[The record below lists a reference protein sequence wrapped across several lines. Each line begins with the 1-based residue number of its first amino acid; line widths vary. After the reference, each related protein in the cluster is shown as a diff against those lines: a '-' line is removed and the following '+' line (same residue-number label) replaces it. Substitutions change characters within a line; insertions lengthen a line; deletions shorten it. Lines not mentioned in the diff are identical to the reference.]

1 MFLTIRQYN
10 STKGK
15 TMKLKGIILSLA
27 MMASSAFASQQKVI
41 YGDDNRRD
49 VYEVTNTMFLEMAR
63 STAALVNKGNL
74 RTTGDITRVNG
85 RLLGQ
90 ARNLCS
96 SEPFRD
102 QPAAANC
109 SGFLVAPNILV
120 TAGHCIR
127 SESQCKGYGY
137 VFGFAKNSQG
147 QTEYE
152 VPKKNVYTCKRLI
165 KTVLNNFGDKMDYAV
180 VELNRDVEGATPMK
194 FRTTGKIA
202 DGEELVVIG
211 HPSGLP
217 TKIADGAFVRNN
229 RSSAFFSA
237 SLDTYG
243 GNSGSAVFN
252 VTTGEIEGILVRG
265 ENDYV
270 RNGSCTASNVCSMD
284 GCRGEDV
291 TRITNVTEIM
301 NL

>member
-1 MFLTIRQYN
+1 MN
-10 STKGK
+10 
-15 TMKLKGIILSLA
+15 LKGLILAASLLVGA
-27 MMASSAFASQQKVI
+27 NAIASQQKVI

-49 VYEVTNTMFLEMAR
+49 VYEVTNPLFLEMAR
-63 STAALVNKGNL
+63 STAALINKGNL
-74 RTTGDITRVNG
+74 RNDGQGMTRING

-90 ARNLCS
+90 ARNLCAD
-96 SEPFRD
+96 EPYRD

-137 VFGFAKNSQG
+137 VFDFKTERQG
-147 QTEYE
+147 QTEWTTE
-152 VPKKNVYTCKRLI
+152 TNNVYNCKTLV
-165 KTVLNNFGDKMDYAV
+165 KTVLDNFGSKMDYAV
-180 VELNRDVEGATPMK
+180 VELDRPVTGVTPMK
-194 FRTTGKIA
+194 FRKTGKVTTGQ
-202 DGEELVVIG
+202 ELVVIG

-229 RSSAFFSA
+229 SNNTYFSA
-237 SLDTYG
+237 NLDTYG

-265 ENDYV
+265 ENDYT
-270 RNGSCTASNVCSMD
+270 RNGSCTASNLCPMD

-291 TRITNVTEIM
+291 TRITGVAEIM